1 VSTYGVQIRPDQY
14 TVVPYGIV
22 PAPDGEVQPL
32 EGSWEG
38 HIPTV
43 LYVGRLE
50 KRKGIRD
57 LFEAIPRV
65 IAQFGEVAFVI
76 AGADNSL
83 HDGFAAERG
92 MDYPTYFRHRYP
104 GHTQYVRFTGA
115 VSDSELQILY
125 QACDLFVAPSLYESF
140 GLVYLEAMNYA
151 RPVIGCRAGGVPEVI
166 EDGVTGLLVE
176 PAAPMVLAEA
186 ITALLR
192 QPARLREMGLVGRE
206 RVRDR
211 HTYLR
216 MAADYAEVYRR
227 VVDEFAAAQRIS
239 GGEDEP

>member
-1 VSTYGVQIRPDQY
+1 
-14 TVVPYGIV
+14 
-22 PAPDGEVQPL
+22 
-32 EGSWEG
+32 
-38 HIPTV
+38 
-43 LYVGRLE
+43 
-50 KRKGIRD
+50 
-57 LFEAIPRV
+57 
-65 IAQFGEVAFVI
+65 
-76 AGADNSL
+76 
-83 HDGFAAERG
+83 
-92 MDYPTYFRHRYP
+92 
-104 GHTQYVRFTGA
+104 
-115 VSDSELQILY
+115 
-125 QACDLFVAPSLYESF
+125 
-140 GLVYLEAMNYA
+140 
-151 RPVIGCRAGGVPEVI
+151 VI